1 MCNQVSHVSL
11 TIRVKL
17 TLNWNKRHL
26 LSSFMFLISSNT
38 QIGNKNF
45 RNRPDTSDSSIRV
58 YHWTKHSQASQRYIR
73 YIYRVQQNK
82 CSYKIL
88 KYQNEENLVNIKF
101 VFILLSSLTF
111 HNRWKCLNDIRHHD
125 RHLKR
130 DNTNTC
136 IKLLQQGFRNVKLL
150 LLEISE
156 FIFQKFKWQ
165 NI

>member
-38 QIGNKNF
+38 QIGNNNF
-45 RNRPDTSDSSIRV
+45 RNRPDTSDSSNRV
-58 YHWTKHSQASQRYIR
+58 YHLTKHLQASNLYIDNIMWSASKSTEFTR
-73 YIYRVQQNK
+73 NK

-88 KYQNEENLVNIKF
+88 KYQNEENSVNMIF
-101 VFILLSSLTF
+101 VVILLSSLTF
-111 HNRWKCLNDIRHHD
+111 HNRWKCLNDSRHHG

-130 DNTNTC
+130 NNTNTC
-136 IKLLQQGFRNVKLL
+136 IELLQQIFRNGKLW
-150 LLEISE
+150 LLEMS
-156 FIFQKFKWQ
+156 QKF
-165 NI
+165 